1 MLGDEPRPGIPRKIT
16 DADVERVI
24 VKTLEEKPKNATHW
38 STRSMAAATA
48 TGMSQWT
55 VSWIWRRSPW
65 PRTGRTRSS
74 CLTGPLLIDKARD
87 VVALCLDPPEKAP
100 GPVQAGPADDAQ
112 RSRTPQP
119 RLHPCQHHHPLR
131 GPGSRHRKSSDH
143 SHRRHRAAEVE
154 KFVTKLDKGVPADL
168 QVHLILDNYATHKT
182 PDGKKWLLAHPR
194 FHLHFTPTSA
204 SWLNLVER
212 GRCWKTT

>member
-38 STRSMAAATA
+38 STRSLAAA

-55 VSWIWRRSPW
+55 VSWSWRRSPW

-74 CLTGPLLIDKARD
+74 CPTGPLLIDKDRA
-87 VVALCLDPPEKAP
+87 VVALCLDPPEKAPGPLRGRETADPGP

-119 RLHPCQHHHPLR
+119 RLHPRRHHHPLR
-131 GPGSRHRKSSDH
+131 GPGSRHWQVIFGRPRSRSS
-143 SHRRHRAAEVE
+143 
-154 KFVTKLDKGVPADL
+154 
-168 QVHLILDNYATHKT
+168 
-182 PDGKKWLLAHPR
+182 
-194 FHLHFTPTSA
+194 
-204 SWLNLVER
+204 
-212 GRCWKTT
+212 

>member
-100 GPVQAGPADDAQ
+100 GPLRGREVADPGPGPVQAGPADDAQ

-119 RLHPCQHHHPLR
+119 RLHPCRHTTLYAALEVATASHP
-131 GPGSRHRKSSDH
+131 
-143 SHRRHRAAEVE
+143 
-154 KFVTKLDKGVPADL
+154 
-168 QVHLILDNYATHKT
+168 I
-182 PDGKKWLLAHPR
+182 
-194 FHLHFTPTSA
+194 TPTAATGPPRSR
-204 SWLNLVER
+204 SS
-212 GRCWKTT
+212 